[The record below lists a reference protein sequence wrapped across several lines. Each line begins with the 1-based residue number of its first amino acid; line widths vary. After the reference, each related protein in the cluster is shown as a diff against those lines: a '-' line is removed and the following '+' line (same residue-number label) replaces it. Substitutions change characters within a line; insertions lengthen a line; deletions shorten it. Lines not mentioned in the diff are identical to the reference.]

1 MIKGLILDVDGVI
14 IGEKIG
20 FNSPYPH
27 PDVTKALKSIRSL
40 GITISLCT
48 AKPHFAIDKI
58 IEDANLDNYHISDGG
73 GVIINP
79 ITGKVIKKHLVDST
93 NASNLIEVFVKNNVY
108 IEYYTVDDYVIQTD
122 QKSSITKDHT
132 HVLQKPPQEVKSLS
146 QSALTTEIT
155 KLMPIAKDEKDKK
168 RLEDIFEPFKDK
180 LTLSWGVHPVVLPL
194 QFGIVTAKGISK
206 TEGAKLISRSL
217 KVPFKNML
225 GVGDGPSDWQFI
237 KLCQYAASM
246 GNGKQELKDLV
257 SSKDKNGF
265 VGPSVD
271 QNGIIKIFEN
281 FNLLK

>member
-1 MIKGLILDVDGVI
+1 M
-14 IGEKIG
+14 
-20 FNSPYPH
+20 
-27 PDVTKALKSIRSL
+27 
-40 GITISLCT
+40 
-48 AKPHFAIDKI
+48 
-58 IEDANLDNYHISDGG
+58 
-73 GVIINP
+73 
-79 ITGKVIKKHLVDST
+79 
-93 NASNLIEVFVKNNVY
+93 
-108 IEYYTVDDYVIQTD
+108 
-122 QKSSITKDHT
+122 
-132 HVLQKPPQEVKSLS
+132 
-146 QSALTTEIT
+146 
-155 KLMPIAKDEKDKK
+155 
-168 RLEDIFEPFKDK
+168 
-180 LTLSWGVHPVVLPL
+180 HPVVLPL

-246 GNGKQELKDLV
+246 GNGKQELKVLV